1 MNGSE
6 LFKEEAKYAELKKLS
21 QELRIPTFEAFLQLE
36 VRDSKGAVI
45 KQIRRRS
52 HSWVRNAYNWLL
64 SQLAGAPANDT
75 SFGAGYINIKNTG
88 GSVLSGSNYRL
99 DLRSPSNYLAG
110 AGDASFGIQVG
121 NGTNPDSFEDYALQA
136 QIPHGVS
143 SGQLSHTEVT
153 RSESYDVPT
162 RVFKVEMLRYLN
174 NNSGADIGVN
184 EVALVPKVSAS
195 VDSGGYVPSPT
206 LVARDKLPSTVTVPN
221 TGQLKV
227 TYTIQLTYPA

>member
-1 MNGSE
+1 MKTHGI
-6 LFKEEAKYAELKKLS
+6 FDEEAHYEELRRLG
-21 QELRIPTFEAFLQLE
+21 QQLRIPIPEAYWECE
-36 VRDSKGAVI
+36 VRDRHGKAI
-45 KQIRRRS
+45 QRLRQHS

-64 SQLAGAPANDT
+64 SQLAGAPANDST
-75 SFGAGYINIKNTG
+75 FGAGYVNIKNTG

-121 NGTNPDSFEDYALQA
+121 AGTNPDSFEDYALQA

-153 RSESYDVPT
+153 RAESYDAPT
-162 RVFKVEMLRYLN
+162 KVYRVEMVRYFN
-174 NNSGADIGVN
+174 NNSGADIDVN
-184 EVALVPKVSAS
+184 EVGLAPKISAS
-195 VDSGGYVPSPT
+195 VDSGGYAPSPT

-227 TYTIQLTYPA
+227 TYVIQLTYPA

>member
-1 MNGSE
+1 MSKRLGN
-6 LFKEEAKYAELKKLS
+6 EEARYEKLKKLS
-21 QELRIPTFEAFLQLE
+21 EELRIPTFEAFLQLE
-36 VRDSKGAVI
+36 VRGRDGAVI
-45 KQIRRRS
+45 RQINRRS

-64 SQLAGAPANDT
+64 SQLVGAPANDST
-75 SFGAGYINIKNTG
+75 FGAGYVNIKNTG

-121 NGTNPDSFEDYALQA
+121 AGTNPDSFEDYALQT

-153 RSESYDVPT
+153 RAESYDAPT
-162 RVFKVEMLRYLN
+162 KVYRVEMLRYFN
-174 NNSGADIGVN
+174 NNSGADIDVN
-184 EVALVPKVSAS
+184 EVGLAPKISAS
-195 VDSGGYVPSPT
+195 VDSGGYAPSPT

-227 TYTIQLTYPA
+227 TYVIQLTYPA